1 MAGATD
7 LAPPPAVEPEEV
19 ALAVDLKGDAAPQ
32 QVMLRAFN
40 QLIRQIVRKRLVP
53 AGLATVEVGPAALV
67 RTSLARHRT
76 AQRALTPAQVTGPSQ
91 HRVAR
96 HDGKCVACGEWIAEG
111 DVVTLLDGQWVCWAR
126 CGRRAAL

>member
-76 AQRALTPAQVTGPSQ
+76 AQPILTPAQVAGYDQ
-91 HRVAR
+91 QIQMLAEAGADRIAVLARVV
-96 HDGKCVACGEWIAEG
+96 VAPRRSGEGEPEW
-111 DVVTLLDGQWVCWAR
+111 L
-126 CGRRAAL
+126 